1 MINSSIFR
9 QLFLSYG
16 AIFLVVLASLFGI
29 SSFEL
34 SRYLKVSAYEE
45 IHLSTTAR
53 RHELET
59 KLHQS
64 LINLK
69 SWASLVVMN
78 DFLTED
84 TDLRITRTLETFKT
98 LHRLPGH
105 LYALSVS
112 GKLIASD
119 HQVTSPTDFN
129 IYLTAIQKQHHLI
142 DKHADPV
149 THKPVIALWQ
159 PVYADFDS
167 ELPIGY
173 LVMTYPWQEIE
184 SLLNM
189 SAFETYILLFNRAGD
204 DLLNDNPIHPRLSE
218 KLLETVLPDTTE
230 KQKIIVPEIT
240 FADNS
245 YFVINLENTADTPL
259 TNLWRWVSLADTSRF
274 YIPAQHI
281 LNISLIIGGITVLL
295 ALLVIFMTSRK
306 ISQPIQ
312 TLTRTA
318 VEIASTLDLS
328 KRVPIAGNNEIFQ
341 LGTAFNDMCLKLEK
355 AWAGKKRVTQELRS
369 INRSLEQKVAERTE
383 HLAWQATHDPLTAL
397 PNRALLSERLE
408 QSIARSQRN
417 QHMLAV
423 MFIDL
428 DGFKAINDTFGHET
442 GDLLLIELA
451 KRFLSIIREPDTI
464 ARLGGDEFVILMQIE
479 KPDNLTGP
487 LERIVKLINQPIV
500 AETTQLT
507 VSPSIGVTI
516 YPDDPSDSEAL
527 IRHADQA
534 MYEAKQK
541 GRNQVHFFNIEM
553 DNRIH
558 SELTIRQEI
567 KMALQSDQFVLHYQ
581 PQIHLSTDMITGAE
595 ALIRWNHPDKGLI
608 FPDEFLPAIEDSD
621 LMIEVGRWVIQ
632 QACRQL
638 NEWNNQGLSL
648 KVSVNIACCHIQ
660 YPDFFNEL
668 VEFLETYP
676 DVKPEQLVLE
686 ITESA
691 AIKDFDTAKYI
702 LQSCHDYNVH
712 IALDDFGTGFSSL
725 TYLRQLPISFIKID
739 KSFVIDMLND
749 PEDMA
754 IVKGTI
760 GLAENFK
767 QLIIA
772 EGVETQEHSDELKI
786 MKCTFAQGYGIAKP
800 LNKEDFILWIKSQ
813 PYRQNIRLFDRSRG
827 GGSLP

>member
-16 AIFLVVLASLFGI
+16 SIFLIVLASLFGI

-34 SRYLKVSAYEE
+34 SQYLKASAYEE
-45 IHLSTTAR
+45 IHLSATTK
-53 RHELET
+53 RHDLES
-59 KLHQS
+59 KLNQS

-78 DFLTED
+78 DLLTED

-98 LHRLPGH
+98 LHHLPGH

-119 HQVTSPTDFN
+119 YQVTSPINFKM
-129 IYLTAIQKQHHLI
+129 YQAAIQKKQHLI
-142 DKHADPV
+142 DKHPDPV
-149 THKPVIALWQ
+149 THKPIIALWQ
-159 PVYADFDS
+159 PVYADFGS
-167 ELPIGY
+167 ESPIGY

-189 SAFETYILLFNRAGD
+189 SAFETYILLYNHT
-204 DLLNDNPIHPRLSE
+204 NDNILKDKQIPSRLSE
-218 KLLETVLPDTTE
+218 KLLKISIPATASQ
-230 KQKIIVPEIT
+230 QKTIAPEIT
-240 FADNS
+240 FDDEN
-245 YFVINLENTADTPL
+245 YFFINLENTAATPL

-274 YIPAQHI
+274 YTPAQHI

-295 ALLVIFMTSRK
+295 ALLVIFITSRK

-328 KRVPIAGNNEIFQ
+328 KRVPITGNNEIFQ

-355 AWAGKKRVTQELRS
+355 AWAGKKRITQELQK
-369 INRSLEQKVAERTE
+369 INHSLEQKVAERTD

-408 QSIARSQRN
+408 QAIARSQRN

-428 DGFKAINDTFGHET
+428 DGFKAINDNFGHET
-442 GDLLLIELA
+442 GDHLLTELA
-451 KRFLSIIREPDTI
+451 KRFLSIIRDPDTI
-464 ARLGGDEFVILMQIE
+464 ARLGGDEFVILMQID
-479 KPDNLTGP
+479 KPDNLTAP
-487 LERIVKLINQPIV
+487 LEHIVKLINQPV
-500 AETTQLT
+500 VTESAQLN

-516 YPDDPSDSEAL
+516 FPDDPSDSEAL

-541 GRNQVHFFNIEM
+541 GRNQVQFFNTEM
-553 DNRIH
+553 DNKIH
-558 SELTIRQEI
+558 SELNLRREI
-567 KMALQSDQFVLHYQ
+567 KIALQSDQFVLHYQ

-595 ALIRWNHPDKGLI
+595 ALIRWNHPNKGLI

-621 LMIEVGRWVIQ
+621 LMIKLGRWVIQ
-632 QACRQL
+632 HACRQL
-638 NEWNNQGLSL
+638 HEWNKQGVTL
-648 KVSVNIACCHIQ
+648 KISVNIACCHIQ
-660 YPDFFNEL
+660 HPDFFNEL
-668 VEFLETYP
+668 VVFLEAYP

-702 LQSCHDYNVH
+702 LQSCHDYDVH

-739 KSFVIDMLND
+739 KSFVIDMLKD

-786 MKCTFAQGYGIAKP
+786 MNCTFGQGYGIAKP
-800 LNKEDFILWIKSQ
+800 LSSDDFMIWIKSQ
-813 PYRQNIRLFDRSRG
+813 PYRQNIRLFDHSTVF
-827 GGSLP
+827 SQ